1 VISKEGAIR
10 KFIQQY
16 EIEVPQELV
25 EEEFKLCIL
34 DMKHKLVYGQM
45 TGSSRMNPLEQA
57 QALEEAQEELREVA
71 YLTVKED
78 LVMREL
84 LKQDRFRAT
93 AEELEAYGQAMAQ
106 RQKTSMEM
114 IRKFFGEDLHLLESD
129 VRRQK
134 ADAWIYEQMT
144 AEA

>member
-1 VISKEGAIR
+1 MISKEGAIR

-45 TGSSRMNPLEQA
+45 TGSSCMNPLEQA

-71 YLTVKED
+71 YHTVKED

-93 AEELEAYGQAMAQ
+93 AKELEAYGQAMAQ

-114 IRKFFGEDLHLLESD
+114 IRKFFGKDLHLLESD

>member
-71 YLTVKED
+71 YLTVKEY

>member
-1 VISKEGAIR
+1 MISKEGAIR

-16 EIEVPQELV
+16 EFEVPQELV

>member
-1 VISKEGAIR
+1 MISKEGAIR

-106 RQKTSMEM
+106 RQKTTMEM

>member
-106 RQKTSMEM
+106 RQKTTMEM

>member
-25 EEEFKLCIL
+25 EEEFKLCTL

>member
-1 VISKEGAIR
+1 MISKEGAIR

-16 EIEVPQELV
+16 AIEVPQELV

>member
-1 VISKEGAIR
+1 MISKEGAIR

>member
-1 VISKEGAIR
+1 MISKAGAIR

-57 QALEEAQEELREVA
+57 QALEEAHEELREVA

-84 LKQDRFRAT
+84 LKQERFRAT
-93 AEELEAYGQAMAQ
+93 AEELEAYGQAMAR

>member
-16 EIEVPQELV
+16 AIEVPQELV

-106 RQKTSMEM
+106 RQKTTMEM

>member
-1 VISKEGAIR
+1 MISKEGAIR

-57 QALEEAQEELREVA
+57 QALEEAQGELREVA

-84 LKQDRFRAT
+84 LKQERFRAT
-93 AEELEAYGQAMAQ
+93 AEELEAYGQAMAR